1 MTDKQIENIAR
12 SEYEKIP
19 LKEKEKLVS
28 VYQTFILAFKIA
40 YKYLNKEKQKCLI

>member
-1 MTDKQIENIAR
+1 MTDKQKENIAK

-28 VYQTFILAFKIA
+28 VYQTFLFAFKIA
-40 YKYLNKEKQKCLI
+40 YKYFIKGE

>member
-12 SEYEKIP
+12 SEYEKVP

-28 VYQTFILAFKIA
+28 VYQTFIFAFKIA
-40 YKYLNKEKQKCLI
+40 YKYLKEK